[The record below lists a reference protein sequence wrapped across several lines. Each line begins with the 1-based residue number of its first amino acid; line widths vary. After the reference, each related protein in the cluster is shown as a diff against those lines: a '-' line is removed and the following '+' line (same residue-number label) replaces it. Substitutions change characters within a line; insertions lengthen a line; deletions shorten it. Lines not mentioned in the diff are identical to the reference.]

1 MTLQQPLH
9 PPVSH
14 RAGNR
19 QHWGHLHG
27 PAPALAIVTPARA
40 FVGLSLVITPDTGTA
55 LRLQS
60 ELRVFAWADP
70 ALPVLHLA
78 DWETLTYDNISPHQD
93 IISERL
99 EYLYRL
105 PRPQKGLLVVT
116 NTAATQPLMA
126 S

>member
-9 PPVSH
+9 PPDST

-19 QHWGHLHG
+19 QHWGQLHG
-27 PAPALAIVTPARA
+27 AAPALAIVSAARA
-40 FVGLSLVITPDTGTA
+40 FDGLSLVITPDTGTA

-60 ELRVFAWADP
+60 ELRVFAGADP

-78 DWETLTYDNISPHQD
+78 DWETLPYDNISPHQD

-99 EYLYRL
+99 DTLYRL
-105 PRPQKGLLVVT
+105 PSTQKGLLVEIGR
-116 NTAATQPLMA
+116 A
-126 S
+126 SCRERA